1 MVVRYIDTQIQ
12 NPQINQNSKSSALT
26 QTFFNK
32 TELNQILSIY
42 GKKVSEGKWK
52 DYAID
57 HLESSAIFS
66 FFRNTFESASLKI
79 IKHKRISKSKL
90 KYHLVSSSG
99 SDIKRSNELD
109 LIINYLNDISVR
121 KFQKYNNVR
130 YTYLFNY

>member
-12 NPQINQNSKSSALT
+12 NPQINQNSKPSTLT

-109 LIINYLNDISVR
+109 LIINYLNKANLEII
-121 KFQKYNNVR
+121 KK
-130 YTYLFNY
+130 

>member
-12 NPQINQNSKSSALT
+12 NQQINQNSNPSALT

-109 LIINYLNDISVR
+109 LIINYLNKANLEII
-121 KFQKYNNVR
+121 KK
-130 YTYLFNY
+130 

>member
-1 MVVRYIDTQIQ
+1 MVVRYINAQIQ
-12 NPQINQNSKSSALT
+12 NPQVNQNSKSSALS
-26 QTFFNK
+26 QTFFNRN
-32 TELNQILSIY
+32 ELNQILSIY

-57 HLESSAIFS
+57 HLETSAIFS

-79 IKHKRISKSKL
+79 VKHKRVSKSKL

-109 LIINYLNDISVR
+109 LIINYLNKANLEVI
-121 KFQKYNNVR
+121 KK
-130 YTYLFNY
+130 

>member
-12 NPQINQNSKSSALT
+12 NQQINQNSKPSALT

-99 SDIKRSNELD
+99 SDIKRSNELN
-109 LIINYLNDISVR
+109 LIINYLNKANLEII
-121 KFQKYNNVR
+121 KK
-130 YTYLFNY
+130 

>member
-12 NPQINQNSKSSALT
+12 NQQINQNSKPSALT

-42 GKKVSEGKWK
+42 GRKVSEGKWK

-109 LIINYLNDISVR
+109 LIINYLNKANLEII
-121 KFQKYNNVR
+121 KK
-130 YTYLFNY
+130 

>member
-12 NPQINQNSKSSALT
+12 NQQINQNSKPSALT

-57 HLESSAIFS
+57 HLEESAIFS

-109 LIINYLNDISVR
+109 LIINYLNKANLEII
-121 KFQKYNNVR
+121 KK
-130 YTYLFNY
+130 

>member
-12 NPQINQNSKSSALT
+12 NPQINQNSKPSALT

-32 TELNQILSIY
+32 TEINQILSIY

-109 LIINYLNDISVR
+109 LIINYLNKANLEII
-121 KFQKYNNVR
+121 KK
-130 YTYLFNY
+130 

>member
-12 NPQINQNSKSSALT
+12 NPQINQNSKPSALT

-42 GKKVSEGKWK
+42 GKKVSEGKCK
-52 DYAID
+52 DYAIY

-109 LIINYLNDISVR
+109 LIINYLNKANLEII
-121 KFQKYNNVR
+121 KK
-130 YTYLFNY
+130 

>member
-12 NPQINQNSKSSALT
+12 NQQINQNSKPSALT

-32 TELNQILSIY
+32 AELNQILSIY

-109 LIINYLNDISVR
+109 LIINYLNKANLEII
-121 KFQKYNNVR
+121 KK
-130 YTYLFNY
+130 

>member
-12 NPQINQNSKSSALT
+12 NPQINQNSNPTALT

-109 LIINYLNDISVR
+109 LIINYLNKANLEII
-121 KFQKYNNVR
+121 KK
-130 YTYLFNY
+130 

>member
-109 LIINYLNDISVR
+109 LRINYLNKANLEII
-121 KFQKYNNVR
+121 KK
-130 YTYLFNY
+130 

>member
-12 NPQINQNSKSSALT
+12 NPQINQNSKPSALT

-99 SDIKRSNELD
+99 YDIKRSNELD
-109 LIINYLNDISVR
+109 LIINYLNKTNLEII
-121 KFQKYNNVR
+121 KK
-130 YTYLFNY
+130 

>member
-12 NPQINQNSKSSALT
+12 NPQINQNSKPSALT

-32 TELNQILSIY
+32 TEINQILSIY

-99 SDIKRSNELD
+99 FDIKRSNELD
-109 LIINYLNDISVR
+109 LIINYLNKANLEII
-121 KFQKYNNVR
+121 KK
-130 YTYLFNY
+130 

>member
-12 NPQINQNSKSSALT
+12 NPQINQNSKPSALT

-57 HLESSAIFS
+57 HLESSAMFS

-109 LIINYLNDISVR
+109 LIINYLNKANLEII
-121 KFQKYNNVR
+121 KK
-130 YTYLFNY
+130 

>member
-12 NPQINQNSKSSALT
+12 NPQINQNSKPSALT

-99 SDIKRSNELD
+99 FDIKRSNELD
-109 LIINYLNDISVR
+109 LIINYLNKANLEII
-121 KFQKYNNVR
+121 KK
-130 YTYLFNY
+130 

>member
-12 NPQINQNSKSSALT
+12 NPQINQNSKPSALT

-42 GKKVSEGKWK
+42 GKKVSEDKWK

-109 LIINYLNDISVR
+109 LIINYLNKANLEII
-121 KFQKYNNVR
+121 KK
-130 YTYLFNY
+130 

>member
-12 NPQINQNSKSSALT
+12 NPQINQNSKPSALT

-99 SDIKRSNELD
+99 SDIKSSNELD
-109 LIINYLNDISVR
+109 LIINYLNKANLEII
-121 KFQKYNNVR
+121 KK
-130 YTYLFNY
+130 

>member
-99 SDIKRSNELD
+99 FDIKRSNELD
-109 LIINYLNDISVR
+109 LIINYLNKANLEII
-121 KFQKYNNVR
+121 KK
-130 YTYLFNY
+130 

>member
-12 NPQINQNSKSSALT
+12 NPQINQNSKPSALT

-109 LIINYLNDISVR
+109 LIINYLNKDNLEII
-121 KFQKYNNVR
+121 KK
-130 YTYLFNY
+130 

>member
-12 NPQINQNSKSSALT
+12 NPQINQNSKPSALT

-57 HLESSAIFS
+57 HLEAFAIFS

-90 KYHLVSSSG
+90 KYQF
-99 SDIKRSNELD
+99 IR
-109 LIINYLNDISVR
+109 
-121 KFQKYNNVR
+121 F
-130 YTYLFNY
+130 

>member
-109 LIINYLNDISVR
+109 LIINYLNKANLEII
-121 KFQKYNNVR
+121 KK
-130 YTYLFNY
+130 

>member
-12 NPQINQNSKSSALT
+12 NQQINQNSKPSALT

-109 LIINYLNDISVR
+109 LIINYLNKANLEII
-121 KFQKYNNVR
+121 KK
-130 YTYLFNY
+130 

>member
-12 NPQINQNSKSSALT
+12 NPQINQNSKPSALT

-99 SDIKRSNELD
+99 SNIKRSNELD
-109 LIINYLNDISVR
+109 LIINYLNKANLEII
-121 KFQKYNNVR
+121 KK
-130 YTYLFNY
+130 

>member
-12 NPQINQNSKSSALT
+12 NQQINQNSKPSALT

-109 LIINYLNDISVR
+109 LIIKYLNKANLEII
-121 KFQKYNNVR
+121 KK
-130 YTYLFNY
+130 

>member
-12 NPQINQNSKSSALT
+12 NPQINQNSKPSVLT

-99 SDIKRSNELD
+99 SDIKCSNELD
-109 LIINYLNDISVR
+109 LIINYLNKANLEII
-121 KFQKYNNVR
+121 KK
-130 YTYLFNY
+130 

>member
-12 NPQINQNSKSSALT
+12 NPQINQNSKPSPLT

-66 FFRNTFESASLKI
+66 FF
-79 IKHKRISKSKL
+79 
-90 KYHLVSSSG
+90 
-99 SDIKRSNELD
+99 
-109 LIINYLNDISVR
+109 
-121 KFQKYNNVR
+121 
-130 YTYLFNY
+130 

>member
-12 NPQINQNSKSSALT
+12 NPQINQNSRPSALT

-109 LIINYLNDISVR
+109 LIINYLNKANLEII
-121 KFQKYNNVR
+121 KK
-130 YTYLFNY
+130 

>member
-12 NPQINQNSKSSALT
+12 NPQINQNSNPSALT

-109 LIINYLNDISVR
+109 LIINYLNKANLEII
-121 KFQKYNNVR
+121 KK
-130 YTYLFNY
+130 

>member
-1 MVVRYIDTQIQ
+1 MVVHYIDTQIQ
-12 NPQINQNSKSSALT
+12 NPQINQNSKPSVLT

-109 LIINYLNDISVR
+109 LIINYLNKANLEII
-121 KFQKYNNVR
+121 KK
-130 YTYLFNY
+130 

>member
-12 NPQINQNSKSSALT
+12 NPQINQNSKPSALT

-57 HLESSAIFS
+57 HLETSAIFS

-109 LIINYLNDISVR
+109 LIINYLNKANLEII
-121 KFQKYNNVR
+121 KK
-130 YTYLFNY
+130 